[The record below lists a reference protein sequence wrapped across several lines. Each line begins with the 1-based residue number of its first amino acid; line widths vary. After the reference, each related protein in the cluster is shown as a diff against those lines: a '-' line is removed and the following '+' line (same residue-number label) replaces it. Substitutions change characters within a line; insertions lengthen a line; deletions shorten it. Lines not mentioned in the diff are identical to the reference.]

1 MPNPQSEL
9 RIFISSTFHD
19 LQEEREYLI
28 KKVFPEIRHLCRERG
43 VEFTEIDLRWGLTE
57 EEATHGKIIRTCLE
71 EIDRCRPYFI
81 GIIGERYGWSPKFH
95 EVQKDAELIRKY
107 PWIEDSS
114 ADGASIIDMEFQ
126 YGVLQN
132 PSNAFGAYF
141 YFRKNAE
148 ASTDPN
154 AKRLESLKKRTRA
167 SKRPVKEFTASKE
180 LGEFVRQDL
189 TRLIELHWHKET
201 ELPPLEIERASHE
214 AFASTRRRAYILNP
228 QYLKVFN
235 EFTSTESHDSP
246 LVISGMSGIGKSS
259 LMAYLAHSYQRRFPS
274 AFIVSHYIGASAS
287 TSDHSGLLRHI
298 CLEIKDRLNLEEEVP
313 STTEELTREFSNWL
327 AKVQDEK
334 LTIFIDALNQLEGN
348 SVNLGWLPAY
358 IPPNIA
364 VICSTT
370 EGASLNALH
379 ERKAVEIEL
388 KPLSDEERESII
400 VRFLGEYHKGL
411 SGAQSKRIANDPKSA
426 IPLFLRTLLEE
437 LRLVGNFEEIDSHI
451 EYYLASDDLDDLF
464 KRVLERMEKDYGEP
478 MLEEFMTLLWSSRR
492 GLSESEL
499 LDLLAVSSVAPDN
512 QPVTRLDLSLLLN
525 ALDYHLIRKDGLLSF
540 FHDYLRNAVEKRYLG
555 DKDKQKA
562 LHSKLAKYFA
572 TLPVGKRRIDEE
584 PWQWQNAE
592 DWENFNGSLT
602 NIPLLEKLLDEDRLY
617 ELIGYWVK
625 LHDHFDPASHY
636 RTAIERFEKE
646 CDDEN
651 RLATLYGK
659 LGNAFTVSAAYDA
672 AEHFLRLALELR
684 RKHPHEKLPIAEIL
698 HKLGILHYERREN
711 NKAEICFREAL
722 TLLADEKDSESRD
735 FSLMVEK
742 DLGAVMIAL
751 RKYDEAEL
759 IYTKVLDQVQRKSK
773 S

>member
-1 MPNPQSEL
+1 
-9 RIFISSTFHD
+9 
-19 LQEEREYLI
+19 
-28 KKVFPEIRHLCRERG
+28 
-43 VEFTEIDLRWGLTE
+43 
-57 EEATHGKIIRTCLE
+57 
-71 EIDRCRPYFI
+71 
-81 GIIGERYGWSPKFH
+81 
-95 EVQKDAELIRKY
+95 
-107 PWIEDSS
+107 
-114 ADGASIIDMEFQ
+114 
-126 YGVLQN
+126 
-132 PSNAFGAYF
+132 
-141 YFRKNAE
+141 
-148 ASTDPN
+148 
-154 AKRLESLKKRTRA
+154 
-167 SKRPVKEFTASKE
+167 
-180 LGEFVRQDL
+180 
-189 TRLIELHWHKET
+189 
-201 ELPPLEIERASHE
+201 
-214 AFASTRRRAYILNP
+214 
-228 QYLKVFN
+228 
-235 EFTSTESHDSP
+235 
-246 LVISGMSGIGKSS
+246 
-259 LMAYLAHSYQRRFPS
+259 
-274 AFIVSHYIGASAS
+274 
-287 TSDHSGLLRHI
+287 
-298 CLEIKDRLNLEEEVP
+298 
-313 STTEELTREFSNWL
+313 
-327 AKVQDEK
+327 
-334 LTIFIDALNQLEGN
+334 
-348 SVNLGWLPAY
+348 
-358 IPPNIA
+358 
-364 VICSTT
+364 
-370 EGASLNALH
+370 
-379 ERKAVEIEL
+379 
-388 KPLSDEERESII
+388 
-400 VRFLGEYHKGL
+400 
-411 SGAQSKRIANDPKSA
+411 
-426 IPLFLRTLLEE
+426 
-437 LRLVGNFEEIDSHI
+437 
-451 EYYLASDDLDDLF
+451 
-464 KRVLERMEKDYGEP
+464 
-478 MLEEFMTLLWSSRR
+478 
-492 GLSESEL
+492 
-499 LDLLAVSSVAPDN
+499 LLAVSSVAPDN

-773 S
+773 SKRTPEIANILNSLGAIAIEKKDYDSAESFMKHSYEIYLHIYGKFSPDVATVESNLGRIYRGQKQYDSSEKHFLTAIDIYSSLFGPQHPILATVYTNLAVLMRELRRFNEAMDSYSRALEIRKSSNGEDHISTIMAYTNVAGLHLEMGDYPSAKLLYDIYLPKKEQILSSDHPSVLKSKENYRKLLKLME